1 MIIYQVLELREGRIF
16 NIIAAYTKLEEA
28 GRELNWRIRT
38 SEPSYRPY
46 QESPYLDALGR
57 SVTTYDPRPSRHK
70 QTDFQIMETELIT
83 DKFTEFAL
91 KE

>member
-28 GRELNWRIRT
+28 EKELNWRIRT

-46 QESPYLDALGR
+46 RQTPDLYGQP
-57 SVTTYDPRPSRHK
+57 VTTYDPHQSRHK
-70 QTDFQIMETELIT
+70 KTDFQITETKLIT

-91 KE
+91 KGN